1 MGVHQ
6 MEKEGCRV
14 LDCYIDGSETGRT
27 EMFGIYQELL
37 YRKESFSID

>member
-6 MEKEGCRV
+6 MEEEGCRV
-14 LDCYIDGSETGRT
+14 LYCHIDRPGTGRAKKC
-27 EMFGIYQELL
+27 GIYQELL